1 MQIHG
6 LDTIMLSIGSQCGR
20 TGAVRL
26 TRAVTSLITG
36 PPGGGKGTL
45 SKKIVADFDVAH
57 ISTGD
62 VLRAH
67 VREGTELG
75 KSAEAYMNKGDLVPD
90 GLIID
95 LVLHEL
101 KENAAAHAHAHVLLD
116 GFPRTAAQAHELA
129 ARDIGVD
136 LVLDLCVPAED
147 IVTRISNRWTHAA
160 SGRVY
165 SYDFNPPKVEGLDD
179 ETGEPLIQRDDDKP
193 DTVRARLAAYEEL
206 TAPLTA
212 HYDAQ
217 ADTSY
222 QKFTGDS
229 CPDLIAQ
236 DRRSEAIWSEMRPIL
251 AERLV

>member
-1 MQIHG
+1 
-6 LDTIMLSIGSQCGR
+6 MLAVSSQCVRAARFTR
-20 TGAVRL
+20 T
-26 TRAVTSLITG
+26 VTSLITG

-45 SKKIVADFDVAH
+45 SKKIVANFDVAH

-75 KSAEAYMNKGDLVPD
+75 IAAKAYMNKGDLVPD
-90 GLIID
+90 DLIVD
-95 LVLHEL
+95 LVLLEL
-101 KENAAAHAHAHVLLD
+101 EANKSARAHQHVLLD

-129 ARDIGVD
+129 ARDIGID
-136 LVLDLCVPAED
+136 LVLDLCVPVED
-147 IVTRISNRWTHAA
+147 IVSRISNRWTHAA

-165 SYDFNPPKVEGLDD
+165 SYAFNPPKVEGFDD

-217 ADTSY
+217 AKTSY
-222 QKFTGDS
+222 HKFTGDS

-251 AERLV
+251 AKQLV